1 MVAARQSDLTYYG
14 RQRCAAGWAYCR
26 VGSQFA
32 RGWRQRRMQS
42 GDVQQLVD
50 DDERF
55 KWSRRQ
61 SSGRPAERSMTAG
74 FLYFSSFV
82 DVKIIVFRFR

>member
-1 MVAARQSDLTYYG
+1 
-14 RQRCAAGWAYCR
+14 
-26 VGSQFA
+26 
-32 RGWRQRRMQS
+32 MQS

-50 DDERF
+50 DDERL

-74 FLYFSSFV
+74 FLYFSSFC
-82 DVKIIVFRFR
+82 

>member
-1 MVAARQSDLTYYG
+1 
-14 RQRCAAGWAYCR
+14 
-26 VGSQFA
+26 
-32 RGWRQRRMQS
+32 MQS

-50 DDERF
+50 DDERL